1 LHEWWSWKRD
11 YINKGVEVIGINQT
25 NIRVSFKACK
35 EKLGA
40 LKRIRL
46 EVLLH

>member
-1 LHEWWSWKRD
+1 MSGGLGRD

-46 EVLLH
+46 